1 MIDLFGTPYTKSLH
15 VVERYRLGD
24 YDEVKDAIERNLTQL
39 PDFLVDFAVG
49 RIDGHG

>member
-1 MIDLFGTPYTKSLH
+1 VSASIDVH
-15 VVERYRLGD
+15 VHTSPAL
-24 YDEVKDAIERNLTQL
+24 AQL